1 MTMVVV
7 TSAATSMGNAVVAAS
22 NGRTL
27 YTFNSD
33 IAASGTT
40 MCNSG
45 CDNEWPPLTVPAG
58 TTPMAGAGVSG
69 RLGTLVRRDSRT
81 QVTDNGLALYFYAG
95 DSGPAQTNGSYP
107 GWTIAR
113 A

>member
-1 MTMVVV
+1 
-7 TSAATSMGNAVVAAS
+7 MGKAVVAAS

-33 IAASGTT
+33 SAGSGTT
-40 MCNSG
+40 MCNGG
-45 CDNEWPPLTVPAG
+45 CASEWPPLTVAAG
-58 TTPMAGAGVSG
+58 TTPMAGSGVSG
-69 RLGTLVRRDSRT
+69 HLGSLVRGDGRT

>member
-1 MTMVVV
+1 
-7 TSAATSMGNAVVAAS
+7 
-22 NGRTL
+22 
-27 YTFNSD
+27 
-33 IAASGTT
+33 
-40 MCNSG
+40 MCNGS
-45 CDNEWPPLTVPAG
+45 CATEWPPLTVAAG
-58 TTPMAGAGVSG
+58 TTPMAGPGVSG
-69 RLGTLVRRDSRT
+69 PHGTLVRGDGTT